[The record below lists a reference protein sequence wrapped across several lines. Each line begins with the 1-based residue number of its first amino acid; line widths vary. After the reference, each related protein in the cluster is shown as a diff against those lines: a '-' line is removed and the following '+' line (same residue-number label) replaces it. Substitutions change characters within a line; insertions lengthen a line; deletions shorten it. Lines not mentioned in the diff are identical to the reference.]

1 MRIFYKALILLVF
14 IIFTLT
20 GVLFGANVGVNYSH
34 IVLAVYYIS
43 SPLFIGLLTYYLIRS
58 KTFKPRLMHLGIL
71 ALSMCYS
78 SVIGGGYIYLVNSI
92 GLHKPVEVSGR
103 ITSKNQYDYRKPT
116 FYITFLNGSSGEP
129 LEIEITSDT
138 YNQLA
143 VGDIYTETMYLGSL
157 GLLYRQKT

>member
-1 MRIFYKALILLVF
+1 MKSFYKILVILVF

-20 GVLFGANVGVNYSH
+20 GVLFGANIGVNYSH

-58 KTFKPRLMHLGIL
+58 KTFKPRLMHLGFL
-71 ALSMCYS
+71 ALSMFYS

-116 FYITFLNGSSGEP
+116 FYITFINGSSGEP
-129 LEIEITSDT
+129 LEIKITSYT
-138 YNQLA
+138 YNKLA